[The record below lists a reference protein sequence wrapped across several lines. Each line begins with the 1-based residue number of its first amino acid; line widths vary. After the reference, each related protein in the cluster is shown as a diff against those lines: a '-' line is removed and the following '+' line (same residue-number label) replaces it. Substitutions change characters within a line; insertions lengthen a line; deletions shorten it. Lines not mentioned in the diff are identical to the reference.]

1 MRGPNK
7 LFAFKFLAL
16 VAASALA
23 PFGAFASSANS
34 LIIGSWDCKT
44 KQDGVTVESTYVYS
58 RNNSFYGNG
67 ILELKVP
74 SLDYDVVYSMSGTG
88 KWRLLP
94 GNVLETSGTLGMK
107 NISSIPESNA
117 EQEEQI
123 RLELDR
129 IINIEALTRA
139 ASQGTYE
146 QIKFTNNNRFL
157 SVTEGSRDWSKAE
170 TCIRN

>member
-1 MRGPNK
+1 
-7 LFAFKFLAL
+7 
-16 VAASALA
+16 
-23 PFGAFASSANS
+23 
-34 LIIGSWDCKT
+34 
-44 KQDGVTVESTYVYS
+44 
-58 RNNSFYGNG
+58 
-67 ILELKVP
+67 
-74 SLDYDVVYSMSGTG
+74 
-88 KWRLLP
+88 
-94 GNVLETSGTLGMK
+94 MK

-117 EQEEQI
+117 EQEEQV

-146 QIKFTNNNRFL
+146 QIKFTNNDKFL